1 MKMCIACG
9 MPMTKPED
17 FAQGDESKDYCRYC
31 ARPDGSMQSYD
42 EKRDSM
48 THFIVRTQGLDE
60 TAARGVA
67 ERNMAKLPAW
77 SGR

>member
-31 ARPDGSMQSYD
+31 AHPDGSMQSYD
-42 EKRDSM
+42 EKLDSM
-48 THFIVRTQGLDE
+48 THFITRTQGLDE
-60 TAARGVA
+60 SAARGVA
-67 ERNMAKLPAW
+67 ERSLAKLPAW